1 MTDDEG
7 LSVREAVEW
16 CGSGVTRE
24 ITRLRSSTAIS
35 RTVLENHVSDE
46 RGWPGRDRRETLPI
60 TRILSSGWASVV
72 RLSVVAWCKNNME
85 GRLAMKLRWIDSNG
99 VSNHDLAE
107 LPDLRQRTDGFL
119 WLDIPEWSDD
129 AETLLADEF
138 KFHPMAISESRNRN
152 HIPRLHVYP
161 HHWFIVVHAPEIGA
175 RGHVHYLELDQFVGE
190 NFLVT
195 VHGPIS
201 PKVALEAALR
211 ETNAVAARMESGRLH
226 PTSPFGLTYAIVS
239 TIARRESDMVAEIAR
254 EVGLMEQR
262 VMADEDEKDPQ
273 AFLSQLFAARHELLT
288 IKTMASQGSEIY
300 RRAIKLTTFA
310 PPEGLELMKD
320 VLDQYETVAH
330 ISDSQL
336 VFLMGVTE
344 FYRAR
349 TDTKM
354 TIAAERLAI
363 IAAITLPI
371 TSLSSVVGMNVIVN
385 ESTRWIPLAILL
397 LIMLGISLT
406 LLRWA
411 RKQGWW

>member
-1 MTDDEG
+1 
-7 LSVREAVEW
+7 
-16 CGSGVTRE
+16 
-24 ITRLRSSTAIS
+24 
-35 RTVLENHVSDE
+35 
-46 RGWPGRDRRETLPI
+46 
-60 TRILSSGWASVV
+60 
-72 RLSVVAWCKNNME
+72 ME
-85 GRLAMKLRWIDSNG
+85 GSFAMELRWIEPKG
-99 VSNHDLAE
+99 VSNHDLAD
-107 LPDLRQRTDGFL
+107 LSDLRQRSDGFL
-119 WLDIPEWSDD
+119 WLDIPEWDDD
-129 AETLLADEF
+129 AETLLSNEF

-152 HIPRLHVYP
+152 HVPRVHVYP
-161 HHWFIVVHAPEIGA
+161 DHVFIVVHAPEIGA

-190 NFLVT
+190 NFLIT

-201 PKVALEAALR
+201 PKVPLAAALR
-211 ETNAVAARMESGRLH
+211 ETKGVGTRLDAGRLR

-239 TIARRESDMVAEIAR
+239 AVARRESEMVAEIAR

-262 VMADEDEKDPQ
+262 VMAEEDEKDPQ
-273 AFLSQLFAARHELLT
+273 EFLSELFAARHELLT

-300 RRAIKLTTFA
+300 RRAIKLTAFA

-354 TIAAERLAI
+354 TIAAERLAV

-371 TSLSSVVGMNVIVN
+371 TSLSSVIGMNVIVN
-385 ESTRWIPLAILL
+385 ESTRWIPLTILL
-397 LIMLGISLT
+397 LIMLTISVV

-411 RKQGWW
+411 HKQGWW

>member
-1 MTDDEG
+1 
-7 LSVREAVEW
+7 V
-16 CGSGVTRE
+16 
-24 ITRLRSSTAIS
+24 
-35 RTVLENHVSDE
+35 
-46 RGWPGRDRRETLPI
+46 
-60 TRILSSGWASVV
+60 
-72 RLSVVAWCKNNME
+72 E
-85 GRLAMKLRWIDSNG
+85 GRLAMELRWIDSEDVG
-99 VSNHDLAE
+99 IHDLSE
-107 LPDLRQRTDGFL
+107 LPDLRKRNDGFV
-119 WLDIPEWSDD
+119 WLDIPEWSDE
-129 AETLLADEF
+129 AETVLAKEF
-138 KFHPMAISESRNRN
+138 HFHPMAITESRNRN
-152 HIPRLHVYP
+152 HIPRVHVYP
-161 HHWFIVVHAPEIGA
+161 HHVFIVVHAPEIGA
-175 RGHVHYLELDQFVGE
+175 GGHVHYLELDQFVGD

-195 VHGPIS
+195 VHGPVN
-201 PKVALEAALR
+201 PKVPLDSALR
-211 ETNAVAARMESGRLH
+211 ETSSVAARLDGGRLH

-239 TIARRESDMVAEIAR
+239 SIARREAEMVAEIAR

-262 VMADEDEKDPQ
+262 VMADVKEDPQ
-273 AFLSQLFAARHELLT
+273 EFLSELFAARHELLT
-288 IKTMASQGSEIY
+288 IKTMAIQGSEIY

-354 TIAAERLAI
+354 TIAAERLAV

-385 ESTRWIPLAILL
+385 DQTHWGWLIILL
-397 LIMLGISLT
+397 LAMLIMSLV

-411 RKQGWW
+411 HKQGWWG

>member
-1 MTDDEG
+1 
-7 LSVREAVEW
+7 
-16 CGSGVTRE
+16 
-24 ITRLRSSTAIS
+24 
-35 RTVLENHVSDE
+35 
-46 RGWPGRDRRETLPI
+46 
-60 TRILSSGWASVV
+60 
-72 RLSVVAWCKNNME
+72 ME
-85 GRLAMKLRWIDSNG
+85 LRWIDSEDVG
-99 VSNHDLAE
+99 IHDLSE
-107 LPDLRQRTDGFL
+107 LPDLRKRNDGFV
-119 WLDIPEWSDD
+119 WLYIPEWNDE
-129 AETLLADEF
+129 AETVLAKEF
-138 KFHPMAISESRNRN
+138 HFHPMAITESRNRN
-152 HIPRLHVYP
+152 HIPRVHVYP
-161 HHWFIVVHAPEIGA
+161 HHVFIVVHAPEIGA
-175 RGHVHYLELDQFVGE
+175 GGHVHYLELDQFVGD

-195 VHGPIS
+195 VHGPVN
-201 PKVALEAALR
+201 PKVPLDSALR
-211 ETNAVAARMESGRLH
+211 ETSSVAARLDGGRLH

-239 TIARRESDMVAEIAR
+239 SIARREAEMVAEIAR

-262 VMADEDEKDPQ
+262 VMADVKEDPQ
-273 AFLSQLFAARHELLT
+273 EFLSELFAARHELLT
-288 IKTMASQGSEIY
+288 IKTMAIQGSEIY

-354 TIAAERLAI
+354 TIAAERLAV

-385 ESTRWIPLAILL
+385 DQTHWGWLIILL
-397 LIMLGISLT
+397 LAMLIMSLV

-411 RKQGWW
+411 HKQGWWG